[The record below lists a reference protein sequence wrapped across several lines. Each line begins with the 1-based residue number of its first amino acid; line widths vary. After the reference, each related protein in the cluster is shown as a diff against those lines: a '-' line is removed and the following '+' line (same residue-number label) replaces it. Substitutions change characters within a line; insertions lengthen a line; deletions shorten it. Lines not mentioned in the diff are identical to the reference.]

1 MPRTHQQNEALRAD
15 TRARIMEAALL
26 LFGEYGYESTSVRL
40 IAQRAGVAQGLLYS
54 HFASKDE
61 LLAAIFHQSMHDVRA
76 SFALAEEAEPAGE
89 RIAALVRAAFTIVRR
104 NQHFWRLS
112 YGARMQPAVLAAL
125 SDDLQGWTA
134 EIQRTLVR
142 YFEETGVAEPQIE
155 AALLFALIDGVSQHY
170 VLDPEHYPLDAVTEA
185 IIERYRAKERTD
197 EAN

>member
-26 LFGEYGYESTSVRL
+26 LFGEYGYESTSVRM
-40 IAQRAGVAQGLLYS
+40 IYS

-125 SDDLQGWTA
+125 GDDLQGWTA